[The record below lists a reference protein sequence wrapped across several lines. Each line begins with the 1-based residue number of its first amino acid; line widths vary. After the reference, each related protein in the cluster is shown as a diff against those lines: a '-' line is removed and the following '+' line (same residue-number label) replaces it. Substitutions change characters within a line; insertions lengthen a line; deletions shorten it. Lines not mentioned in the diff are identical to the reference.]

1 MSMKKIL
8 LALFIS
14 FTTFAFGQTAAH
26 KQVPGT
32 KCSLVPPADFIPA
45 SSFNG
50 FQHNES
56 GSSIMI
62 TQMAAPY
69 SKIVAG
75 LVPENLAKQ
84 GMTLAKKEVVDFD
97 GSRAVTIKVSQKAN
111 GMDYL
116 KEMLVFGNESNTVM
130 VIGTYPETSKNME
143 AAIHNSLFSTV
154 YDEKKNDDPVA
165 AANFTIDVTGSDF
178 KIDKT
183 MSGMVIYKMDNDV
196 PSKKPTLLAGQ
207 SIGKVMV
214 TDLKQ
219 YAINRVKKLPDL
231 QQAEIKAANPI
242 TIDGLSGYEI
252 VALNNN
258 KNDVVEQTYVVMIFK
273 PDNGY
278 FIIVGNAQADLEMN
292 LNLFKKIAST
302 FKQK

>member
-1 MSMKKIL
+1 MKNFL
-8 LALFIS
+8 LTLFIS
-14 FTTFAFGQTAAH
+14 FTTVAFGQTAAH

-32 KCSLVPPADFIPA
+32 KCSLVPPAGFVPA
-45 SSFNG
+45 TSFNG

-62 TQMAAPY
+62 TQMAGPY

-75 LVPENLAKQ
+75 FVPENLAKQ
-84 GMTLAKKEVVDFD
+84 GMTMAKKEVVDFN
-97 GSRAVTIKVSQKAN
+97 GNKALSIKLSQKAN

-116 KEMLVFGNESNTVM
+116 KEMLVIGNESTTVM

-143 AAIHNSLFSTV
+143 ATIHKALFSTV

-183 MSGMVIYKMDNDV
+183 MSGMVIYKMDDEI

-207 SIGKVMV
+207 SIGKVIS

-252 VALNNN
+252 VALNKN
-258 KNDVVEQTYVVMIFK
+258 KDDVAEQTYVAMLFK

-278 FIIVGNAQADLEMN
+278 FIIVGKAQADLEMN